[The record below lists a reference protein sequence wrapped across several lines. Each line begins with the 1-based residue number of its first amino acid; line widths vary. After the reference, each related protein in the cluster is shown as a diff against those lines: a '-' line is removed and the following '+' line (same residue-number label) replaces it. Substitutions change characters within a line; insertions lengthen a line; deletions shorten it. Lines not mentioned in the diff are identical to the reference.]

1 LPEAHVEAPTTGSVI
16 LAGILLKL
24 GAYGFLRFSLPLFP
38 YASVFFS
45 PLIFT
50 ISIISIIY
58 TSLTTIRQ
66 IDLKKIIAYSSV
78 AHMNFVTL
86 GVFSLNI
93 YSIEGSIMLM
103 LSHGLVSS
111 ALFICIGIL
120 YDRYHTRLMKYY
132 GGLVVTMPIFS
143 SFFLI
148 FILANLSFP
157 TTSSFIG
164 EFLILLGAFK
174 NNTIITFLASFS
186 IILSCIYSM

>member
-1 LPEAHVEAPTTGSVI
+1 
-16 LAGILLKL
+16 
-24 GAYGFLRFSLPLFP
+24 
-38 YASVFFS
+38 
-45 PLIFT
+45 
-50 ISIISIIY
+50 
-58 TSLTTIRQ
+58 
-66 IDLKKIIAYSSV
+66 
-78 AHMNFVTL
+78 MNFVTL